1 VKRRRK
7 DDEATD
13 QQGRS
18 VRGSQRARERAAD
31 GWGRLASERGAGLA
45 RARGGRPKMGRKRR
59 SAGAWERERSRAW
72 AGFRSSRGRRRLF
85 SFSFY
90 FLISISHFAPFSFE
104 QNILWIL

>member
-1 VKRRRK
+1 MKRRRK

-13 QQGRS
+13 QWGRS
-18 VRGSQRARERAAD
+18 ARGSERARERAAD

-45 RARGGRPKMGRKRR
+45 RARRQAEDGPKAEECGRVGKGEVAGLGRDSVQQGGGG
-59 SAGAWERERSRAW
+59 SCS
-72 AGFRSSRGRRRLF
+72 LF
-85 SFSFY
+85 LFY